1 MAQMKVLWTTH
12 LSALAAEH
20 ISMCSGCLVMTEWK
34 EAYGADGRWRKVR
47 RMTEADIKPSLRYIK
62 EYLSDMSERNNL
74 PPHAQYYVMLFKQLA
89 ETLKSNGI
97 PTNSRGD
104 VPACSEDG
112 IIYTYFGRVV
122 LFNDV
127 ELVNRINMGEEIW
140 PPIKY

>member
-1 MAQMKVLWTTH
+1 
-12 LSALAAEH
+12 
-20 ISMCSGCLVMTEWK
+20 MCLGCLVMTEWK

-47 RMTEADIKPSLRYIK
+47 RMAEADIKPSLRYIK

-74 PPHAQYYVMLFKQLA
+74 PPHVQYYVMLFKQLA

-97 PTNSRGD
+97 PTDSRGD

>member
-1 MAQMKVLWTTH
+1 
-12 LSALAAEH
+12 
-20 ISMCSGCLVMTEWK
+20 MTEWK
-34 EAYGADGRWRKVR
+34 YAYGADGRYRKVR

-97 PTNSRGD
+97 PTDSRGD
-104 VPACSEDG
+104 VPACSEEG

-127 ELVNRINMGEEIW
+127 EFVNRINMGEEIW

>member
-1 MAQMKVLWTTH
+1 
-12 LSALAAEH
+12 
-20 ISMCSGCLVMTEWK
+20 MTEWK
-34 EAYGADGRWRKVR
+34 YAYGADGRWRKVR

-97 PTNSRGD
+97 PTDSRGD
-104 VPACSEDG
+104 VSACSEDG